1 MLSTLLKGFLSR
13 LLGYG
18 VLALGFWLLF
28 RGFLRPNIP
37 LAVLGGAMILGG
49 MYLIVS
55 ARRVDSSTS
64 TVRSGSDKEDNVG
77 DPLDGSDQSR

>member
-1 MLSTLLKGFLSR
+1 MLKALLKSFLAR

-18 VLALGFWLLF
+18 VWALGFWLLF
-28 RGFLRPNIP
+28 RGFLRPNVP

-55 ARRVDSSTS
+55 ARRVDPATA
-64 TVRSGSDKEDNVG
+64 TVHSGSYKEDNVG
-77 DPLDGSDQSR
+77 DPLDGSDQGR